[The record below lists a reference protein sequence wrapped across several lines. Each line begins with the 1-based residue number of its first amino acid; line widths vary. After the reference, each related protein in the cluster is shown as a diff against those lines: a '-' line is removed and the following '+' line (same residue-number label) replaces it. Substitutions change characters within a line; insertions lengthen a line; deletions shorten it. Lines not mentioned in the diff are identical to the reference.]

1 MGGCFVFV
9 VLFALAV
16 LFRSVFH
23 YPEIIGTFPRWK
35 DVVVKLFDNAVLLI
49 KGQNLRLYVVEL
61 FSIGYVF
68 RGADD
73 DGIALLAASGCSAVQ
88 DTAAGAWLPK
98 EYIRRDALAVVLV
111 PDVHEFQGQD
121 ACPLADLGIERDGSV
136 VVQIASGNVNAVQF
150 GPENFYH
157 GKGYGCTLAC

>member
-1 MGGCFVFV
+1 MG
-9 VLFALAV
+9 
-16 LFRSVFH
+16 
-23 YPEIIGTFPRWK
+23 PFPRW
-35 DVVVKLFDNAVLLI
+35 DVGVVKLFDNAVLVI
-49 KGQNLRLYVVEL
+49 NWHNCGVYGVER
-61 FSIGYVF
+61 FSVGYVF

-121 ACPLADLGIERDGSV
+121 ACPLADVGIERDGSG